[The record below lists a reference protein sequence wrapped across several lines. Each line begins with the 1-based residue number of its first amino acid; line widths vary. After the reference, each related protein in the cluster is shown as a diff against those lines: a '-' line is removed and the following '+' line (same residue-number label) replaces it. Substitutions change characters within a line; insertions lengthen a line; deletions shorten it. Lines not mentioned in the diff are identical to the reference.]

1 MSRRIFYQLCDNT
14 IMANE
19 PKAASKLSPAD
30 IARETIKQMALRR
43 AEPNPDNYQL
53 IYNEIAGIKAPLSL
67 AQVFQKSLKSLPHD
81 NAMQISWVNRW
92 EKVLKQAAFEDL
104 PALLAETMNAKVN
117 QSKQWPDAIRELVRG
132 WDSKRIDIDVTRK
145 KETLERVLI
154 KFGEGDELAQKIQGL
169 AQSWMQVDSKNSGN
183 QLVEGLEVPQ
193 AIGMLEQVAI
203 PENNSNVL
211 VQKQAPTLVGSE
223 LTLTKLP
230 ANASSDDSEDEAVV
244 TPDNQQLF
252 EIFNTLKDIYKQ
264 SLKHGLIPRLEGY
277 PDLEQDAQLLL
288 SEAEKA
294 RKFKEWQHVAKHF
307 RALLVRVEV
316 IGANEQGI
324 RQDIMGLLKLLV
336 DNISELVA
344 EDQWLR
350 GQISVVQTI
359 LSSPLDRAQIKSA
372 EKSLKE
378 VIYKQG
384 MIKHSLAEVKAA
396 FKNMLATFVDRLSHM
411 TQTSGDYQEKI
422 SSYSHLL
429 TETDDIF
436 KINEILEKIMEET
449 HLMQTDIVHSRDLL
463 ISQQSEV
470 MTSQE
475 KIRRLQEELS
485 QLSEVVRV
493 DQLTGALNRRGF
505 DDAILREVSRVKR
518 TQGTLAIAMLDVD
531 NFKSLNDTHGHQVG
545 DVALQHLAQVIKDT
559 LRPTDII
566 SRFGGEEF
574 VILLPDTDI
583 NAATNAIA
591 RLQRALTK
599 RFFMGNNQ
607 RLLITFSAGISIY
620 RLEEEQM
627 AAISRADQAMYLAKK
642 TGKNRVM
649 TEVDLENK
657 HNQM

>member
-1 MSRRIFYQLCDNT
+1 
-14 IMANE
+14 MANE
-19 PKAASKLSPAD
+19 PKVASKLSPAD

-53 IYNEIAGIKAPLSL
+53 IYNEIAGIKTPPTLV
-67 AQVFQKSLKSLPHD
+67 QVFQKSLKSLPHD
-81 NAMQISWVNRW
+81 TAMQISWVNRW
-92 EKVLKQAAFEDL
+92 EKVLKQQAFDDL
-104 PALLAETMNAKVN
+104 PAILAESMNAKVN

-132 WDSKRIDIDVTRK
+132 WDSKRVDIDASRK

-154 KFGEGDELAQKIQGL
+154 KFGEGEELAQKIQGL
-169 AQSWMQVDSKNSGN
+169 AQSWMQVDVKNTGS
-183 QLVEGLEVPQ
+183 QLIDALEVIDDTNITPT
-193 AIGMLEQVAI
+193 
-203 PENNSNVL
+203 P
-211 VQKQAPTLVGSE
+211 KQATALVDSQPEVALSKALAMTTPSE
-223 LTLTKLP
+223 
-230 ANASSDDSEDEAVV
+230 DSEDEAVV

-359 LSSPLDRAQIKSA
+359 LTSPLDRAQIKSA

-384 MIKHSLAEVKAA
+384 MIKHSLAEVKTA

-411 TQTSGDYQEKI
+411 TQTSGDYQDKI

-436 KINEILEKIMEET
+436 KINEILEKIMEDT

-463 ISQQSEV
+463 ISQQDEV
-470 MTSQE
+470 MTAQE
-475 KIRRLQEELS
+475 KIRHLQEELS

-493 DQLTGALNRRGF
+493 DQLTGVLNRRGF

-518 TQGTLAIAMLDVD
+518 TRGTLALAMLDVD
-531 NFKSLNDTHGHQVG
+531 NFKQLNDTYGHQVG
-545 DVALQHLAQVIKDT
+545 DVALQHLAQVIRDT
-559 LRPTDII
+559 LRPTDVI

-574 VILLPDTDI
+574 IILLPDTDI
-583 NAATNAIA
+583 EAANNAIT

-620 RLEEEQM
+620 RQEEDQM
-627 AAISRADQAMYLAKK
+627 TAISRADQAMYLAKK
-642 TGKNRVM
+642 AGKNRVM
-649 TEVDLENK
+649 TEIDLKNK
-657 HNQM
+657 HKQL

>member
-1 MSRRIFYQLCDNT
+1 
-14 IMANE
+14 MAND

-43 AEPNPDNYQL
+43 AEPNPDNYLQ
-53 IYNEIAGIKAPLSL
+53 IYNEISGIKAPPTLV
-67 AQVFQKSLKSLPHD
+67 QVFQKSLKSLPHD
-81 NAMQISWVNRW
+81 TTMQISWVNRW
-92 EKVLKQAAFEDL
+92 EKVLKQQAFEDL
-104 PALLAETMNAKVN
+104 PALLAESMNAKVN

-132 WDSKRIDIDVTRK
+132 WDSKRVDIDASRK

-169 AQSWMQVDSKNSGN
+169 AQSWMQVDLKNAGS
-183 QLVEGLEVPQ
+183 QLIEALEVTDDKNKMP
-193 AIGMLEQVAI
+193 A
-203 PENNSNVL
+203 
-211 VQKQAPTLVGSE
+211 QKQAAALVESQPE
-223 LTLTKLP
+223 VALSKALAMTTP
-230 ANASSDDSEDEAVV
+230 NDDSEDEAVV
-244 TPDNQQLF
+244 TPENQQLF

-288 SEAEKA
+288 SEADKA

-324 RQDIMGLLKLLV
+324 RHDIMGLLKLLV

-411 TQTSGDYQEKI
+411 TQTSGDYQDKI

-436 KINEILEKIMEET
+436 KINEILEKIMEDT

-463 ISQQSEV
+463 MSQQGEV
-470 MTSQE
+470 LSSQE
-475 KIRRLQEELS
+475 KIRLLQEELS

-493 DQLTGALNRRGF
+493 DQLTGVLNRRGF
-505 DDAILREVSRVKR
+505 DEAIVREVSRVKR
-518 TQGTLAIAMLDVD
+518 TQGSLALAMLDVD

-559 LRPTDII
+559 LRPTDVI

-574 VILLPDTDI
+574 LILLPDTDI
-583 NAATNAIA
+583 EAANNAIT

-607 RLLITFSAGISIY
+607 RLLITFSAGVSIY
-620 RLEEEQM
+620 RQDEEQM

-649 TEVDLENK
+649 TEIDLQNK
-657 HNQM
+657 HKQL

>member
-1 MSRRIFYQLCDNT
+1 
-14 IMANE
+14 MAND

-43 AEPNPDNYQL
+43 AEPNPDNYLQ
-53 IYNEIAGIKAPLSL
+53 IYNEISGVKAPPTLV
-67 AQVFQKSLKSLPHD
+67 QVFQKSLKSLPHD
-81 NAMQISWVNRW
+81 TTMQISWVNRW
-92 EKVLKQAAFEDL
+92 EKVLKQQAFEDL
-104 PALLAETMNAKVN
+104 PALLAESMNAKVS

-132 WDSKRIDIDVTRK
+132 WDSKRIDMDASRK

-154 KFGEGDELAQKIQGL
+154 KFGEGEELAQKIQGL
-169 AQSWMQVDSKNSGN
+169 AQSWLQVDAKNSSG
-183 QLVEGLEVPQ
+183 QMIEALEVPQ
-193 AIGMLEQVAI
+193 AKAAAKNVELLDNQS
-203 PENNSNVL
+203 NSPA
-211 VQKQAPTLVGSE
+211 QKQAVALVNSQPELALSE
-223 LTLTKLP
+223 ALAMTT
-230 ANASSDDSEDEAVV
+230 ATDDSEDEAVV

-252 EIFNTLKDIYKQ
+252 DIFNTLKDIYKQ

-277 PDLEQDAQLLL
+277 PDLEADAQLLL
-288 SEAEKA
+288 SEADKA

-324 RQDIMGLLKLLV
+324 RHDIMGLLKLLV

-422 SSYSHLL
+422 SSYAHLL

-436 KINEILEKIMEET
+436 KINEILEKIMEDT

-463 ISQQSEV
+463 MSQQGEV
-470 MTSQE
+470 LTSQE
-475 KIRRLQEELS
+475 KIRLLQEELS

-493 DQLTGALNRRGF
+493 DQLTGVLNRRGF
-505 DDAILREVSRVKR
+505 DEAIVREVSRVKR
-518 TQGTLAIAMLDVD
+518 TQGSLALAMLDVD

-559 LRPTDII
+559 LRPTDVI

-574 VILLPDTDI
+574 LILLPDTDI
-583 NAATNAIA
+583 EAANNAIT

-607 RLLITFSAGISIY
+607 RLLITFSAGVSIY
-620 RLEEEQM
+620 RQDEEQM

-649 TEVDLENK
+649 TEIDLQNK
-657 HNQM
+657 HKQL